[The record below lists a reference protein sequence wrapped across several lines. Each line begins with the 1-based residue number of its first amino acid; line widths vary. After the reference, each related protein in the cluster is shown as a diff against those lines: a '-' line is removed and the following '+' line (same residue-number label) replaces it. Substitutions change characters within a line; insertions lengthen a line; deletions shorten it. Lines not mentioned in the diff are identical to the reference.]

1 MLRSNLTHALPYF
14 PALLLKPRF
23 VLLKMLS
30 DPSPF
35 LKRWDERNTHIPL
48 YGYFSVDAHLLYGPT
63 FALLH
68 LHLLLQHPLSPD
80 FETARAQVF
89 AALRKG
95 NFYNAV
101 DAAAQAKG
109 FRFTVKKE
117 KKILP
122 MGETL
127 VLSSPLVLEVKVP
140 YSFRTETRLLR
151 DGKTVLS
158 SPEKRL
164 SYEASLPGIF
174 RVEVYLKE
182 NSPLDKKIPWI
193 VSNPIFLRK
202 ENN

>member
-1 MLRSNLTHALPYF
+1 
-14 PALLLKPRF
+14 
-23 VLLKMLS
+23 
-30 DPSPF
+30 
-35 LKRWDERNTHIPL
+35 
-48 YGYFSVDAHLLYGPT
+48 
-63 FALLH
+63 
-68 LHLLLQHPLSPD
+68 
-80 FETARAQVF
+80 
-89 AALRKG
+89 
-95 NFYNAV
+95 
-101 DAAAQAKG
+101 
-109 FRFTVKKE
+109 
-117 KKILP
+117 

-127 VLSSPLVLEVKVP
+127 VLSSPLILEVKVP